1 MKKTLFIVL
10 LLLSTLPYSVEAQ
23 TIQDVELRLD
33 TAIQYPNDRSVNVV
47 VEAMAFAENKPAR
60 SKIDVHVEIRYANG
74 TVAQTSEAS
83 VEPGIRTTITFDEI
97 NEVGKYYVFAHGTVG
112 SRQSTTESQTMRITY
127 APQQYTAGFLEG
139 GRFILTP
146 MQSNLNLT
154 IQEYL
159 DNGNSIVPGETY
171 FTNGSVVDI
180 DVPKGYLAIRYN
192 VIDENGWQ
200 NYERSDKTGLTVHG
214 TPYVWIYGDLKRVQP
229 MATLV
234 SPLNI
239 TIGILGGIM
248 ILIGCLNFFNKFRE
262 ESLARRKKAGTDNMS
277 SWRERRRD
285 RKMREDAE
293 ADYWRRRSD
302 PYNNRGR
309 LW

>member
-1 MKKTLFIVL
+1 MKKALFIIL
-10 LLLSTLPYSVEAQ
+10 LLVSCIPSVQ
-23 TIQDVELRLD
+23 GQSIQDVELRLD

-47 VEAMAFAENKPAR
+47 IEAMAFADNKPAR
-60 SKIDVHVEIRYANG
+60 SKIDVHVEIRYGNG
-74 TVAQTSEAS
+74 TVAQTSEQS

-97 NEVGKYYVFAHGTVG
+97 NEVGKYYVFAYGSVG
-112 SRQSTTESQTMRITY
+112 SRQSTTETQTMRITY
-127 APQQYTAGFLEG
+127 APQKYTAGFLDE

-146 MQSNLNLT
+146 MQSHLNLT

-159 DNGNSIVPGETY
+159 DNGNSVVPGETY
-171 FTNGSVVDI
+171 FTNGSIVDI
-180 DVPKGYLAIRYN
+180 EVPSGYLAIRYN
-192 VIDENGWQ
+192 VVDENGWQ
-200 NYERSDKTGLTVHG
+200 NYERSEKSGLTVHG
-214 TPYVWIYGDLKRVQP
+214 TPYVWIYGDLARIQP

-239 TIGILGGIM
+239 TVGVLGVIM

-262 ESLARRKKAGTDNMS
+262 ESLVRRKKSGTDNMP

-293 ADYWRRRSD
+293 SDYWRRRGND
-302 PYNNRGR
+302 PYRRG
-309 LW
+309 LY